1 LVPSS
6 TRERVWAH
14 CRSAIDN
21 LVVLSPSEIPS
32 HLKLEVLGII
42 GPEILD
48 ILPPQFEESP
58 ETMTEL
64 LQRKPR

>member
-1 LVPSS
+1 V
-6 TRERVWAH
+6 
-14 CRSAIDN
+14 
-21 LVVLSPSEIPS
+21 
-32 HLKLEVLGII
+32 KLEVLGII